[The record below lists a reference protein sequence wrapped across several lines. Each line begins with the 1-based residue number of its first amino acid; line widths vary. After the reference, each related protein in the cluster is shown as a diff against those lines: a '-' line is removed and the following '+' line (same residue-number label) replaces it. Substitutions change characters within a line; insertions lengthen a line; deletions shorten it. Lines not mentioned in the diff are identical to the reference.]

1 MGKWWKLLG
10 AVPSPKPRGMIMGV
24 VGGAVGFTEGALFEY
39 QLPLACDQLSL
50 TCEG

>member
-1 MGKWWKLLG
+1 MVEVAGRCSESQASG
-10 AVPSPKPRGMIMGV
+10 DDYGGV

-39 QLPLACDQLSL
+39 QLPLVCDQLSL